1 MASVGLVTDAE
12 WDSLARLPVRDLVE
26 LAADLA
32 LVAPAEVEGRAL
44 VEQCLPALC
53 EWIRSHGLP
62 VSKYDREELQNL
74 PASQLRALG
83 RLCGLETASVQRLIR
98 DGMRT
103 VNKLAKTQQY
113 ESIVMMLPMLLTAIA
128 RYVDERG

>member
-1 MASVGLVTDAE
+1 MAPVELVTDVE
-12 WDSLARLPVRDLVE
+12 WESLARLPVRDLVE
-26 LAADLA
+26 LAADLG
-32 LVAPAEVEGRAL
+32 LVAPAEVDGRAL
-44 VEQCLPALC
+44 VEQCLPALR
-53 EWIRSHGLP
+53 EWIQSYGLP

-83 RLCGLETASVQRLIR
+83 RLCGLEAVSVRRLIR
-98 DGMRT
+98 DGTRT
-103 VNKLAKTQQY
+103 VNKLGKMQHY